1 MSIYFKI
8 VSGILAVFIISFSSC
23 ANKAA
28 ISKTSKKDRSES
40 VKSSASD
47 WKLYKGNG
55 FLIEYPES
63 WQLLTA
69 NNIGAEFIL
78 MPSEQTNPNF
88 KDNFN
93 LMIQD
98 LALAGEE
105 ITIDRYTEIT
115 LKQIEENIGTDGLS
129 PVIKGKNSIG
139 EYCDLSYSGKYNGID
154 LKWKQ
159 RYYLIA
165 NKVYLL
171 TYSAHVNS
179 YEKHLMQMNRLIG
192 SFRLK

>member
-1 MSIYFKI
+1 MYIYLKI
-8 VSGILAVFIISFSSC
+8 VYCTLAVFIISFSSC

-28 ISKTSKKDRSES
+28 ISKTSKTERSES
-40 VKSSASD
+40 VKSSAPD
-47 WKLYKGNG
+47 WKLYEGNG
-55 FLIEYPES
+55 YKIEYPES

-69 NNIGAEFIL
+69 NNIGAEFIV
-78 MPSEQTNPNF
+78 MPSEQTNPTF

-129 PVIKGKNSIG
+129 PIVKGKNSIG
-139 EYCDLSYSGKYNGID
+139 EYCDLSYSGRYNGFD

-159 RYYLIA
+159 RYYLIE

-171 TYSAHVNS
+171 TYTAHGNS

-192 SFRLK
+192 SFRFK